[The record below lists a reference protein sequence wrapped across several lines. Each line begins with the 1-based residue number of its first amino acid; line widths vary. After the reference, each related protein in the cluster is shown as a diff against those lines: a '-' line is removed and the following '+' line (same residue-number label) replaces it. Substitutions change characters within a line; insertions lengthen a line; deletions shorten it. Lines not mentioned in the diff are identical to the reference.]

1 MATPAQQIVTETGDA
16 GAPSHVAIIMDGN
29 GRWATRH
36 GKARAQGHRKGAD
49 AVREAIEGAVECG
62 VQYLT
67 LYAFSSENWNRP
79 ADEVSDLMGLLK
91 LYLQREI
98 KTLHKQGIRLR
109 VIGRRDRLSG
119 DIVSMIDRA
128 EEKTHANT
136 RMTLIIALSYGS
148 REEIVMAARE
158 LAEKAMRGEILPE
171 QIDET
176 AVSNALWTHD
186 IPDPDL
192 IIRTS
197 GEQRLSNFLLWQA
210 AYAEFSFPE
219 LLWPDFT
226 KADFRHAVEDFLGR
240 TRRFGAR
247 P

>member
-1 MATPAQQIVTETGDA
+1 MATSAQQIVTETGDA
-16 GAPSHVAIIMDGN
+16 GALSHVAIIMDGN
-29 GRWATRH
+29 GRWATKH

-79 ADEVSDLMGLLK
+79 AEEVSDLMGLLK

-109 VIGRRDRLSG
+109 IIGRRDRLSA
-119 DIVSMIDRA
+119 DIISMIDKA
-128 EEKTHANT
+128 EEKTAANT
-136 RMTLIIALSYGS
+136 RMTLVIALSYGS
-148 REEIVMAARE
+148 RDEIVAAMQKLAQAVAKGE
-158 LAEKAMRGEILPE
+158 LSPE
-171 QIDET
+171 DINE
-176 AVSNALWTHD
+176 ARVSSVLWTHD

-210 AYAEFSFPE
+210 AYAEFSFPDI
-219 LLWPDFT
+219 LWPDFT
-226 KADFRHAVEDFLGR
+226 KAEFKLAVEDFLGR
-240 TRRFGAR
+240 NRRFGAR

>member
-1 MATPAQQIVTETGDA
+1 
-16 GAPSHVAIIMDGN
+16 MDGN

-49 AVREAIEGAVECG
+49 AVREAIEGAMECG

-109 VIGRRDRLSG
+109 VIGRRDRLST
-119 DIVSMIDRA
+119 DIVSMIEKA
-128 EEKTHANT
+128 EKKTLANT

-148 REEIVMAARE
+148 REEIVMAVRA
-158 LAEKAMRGEILPE
+158 LAEQAMRGEISPE
-171 QIDET
+171 RIDEA
-176 AVSNALWTHD
+176 AVSDALWTRD

-226 KADFRHAVEDFLGR
+226 KADFRHAVEDFLSR
-240 TRRFGAR
+240 SRRFGAR

>member
-1 MATPAQQIVTETGDA
+1 MATSAQQIVTETGDA
-16 GAPSHVAIIMDGN
+16 ASPSHVAIIMDGN

-36 GKARAQGHRKGAD
+36 GKSRAQGHRKGAD

-62 VQYLT
+62 VGYLT
-67 LYAFSSENWNRP
+67 LYAFSTENWNRP

-98 KTLHKQGIRLR
+98 KALHKQGIRLR
-109 VIGRRDRLSG
+109 IIGRRERLAP
-119 DIVSMIDRA
+119 DIVEMIDKA
-128 EEKTHANT
+128 EAKTAGNM
-136 RMTLIIALSYGS
+136 RMTLVIALSYGS
-148 REEIVMAARE
+148 REEIVMAARS
-158 LAEKAMRGEILPE
+158 LAEAVARGEITPDE
-171 QIDET
+171 VDET
-176 AVSNALWTHD
+176 AFSQALWTHD

-226 KADFRHAVEDFLGR
+226 RADFKLAVEDFLGR
-240 TRRFGAR
+240 NRRFGAR